1 MVENTEQT
9 TSSDKVGD
17 DSTSESK
24 TQTEVKKLE
33 FSQEEL
39 DKKFAERQKRGEDAA
54 AKRLEKQYKAQLD
67 DLLGK
72 LKQFEDKDLTDI
84 DKLKKE
90 HEKAISEKA
99 DLDKQLT
106 GTKLENAKLKALIKA
121 GVGPDQL
128 DGLLKR
134 VSGTT
139 EEEIIA
145 DVEELKGLGWI
156 GQRPATEPVKEPL
169 KGLGTQTKTGDA
181 TPAKTLQDQLNEANA
196 KLRDPKLAYGE
207 KSALIDLVLQ
217 LNRKIAK
224 GET

>member
-9 TSSDKVGD
+9 TGSDKVGD

-24 TQTEVKKLE
+24 LTEKKLE

-39 DKKFAERQKRGEDAA
+39 DHKFAERQKRGEEAA
-54 AKRLEKQYKAQLD
+54 AKRLEKQYKAQMEE
-67 DLLGK
+67 LLGK
-72 LKQFEDKDLTDI
+72 IKSYEEKDLTDVE
-84 DKLKKE
+84 KLKKE

-99 DLDKQLT
+99 DLDKRLI

-121 GVGPDQL
+121 GVNPDQL

-139 EEEIIA
+139 EEEIFA
-145 DVEELKGLGWI
+145 DVEELKSLGWI
-156 GQRPATEPVKEPL
+156 GQKQETTKET
-169 KGLGTQTKTGDA
+169 KGIGTATKTGDQ
-181 TPAKTLQDQLNEANA
+181 TPAKSLQDQLNESNA
-196 KLRDPKLAYGE
+196 KLRDPKMPYA
-207 KSALIDLVLQ
+207 KKQALIDLVLQ
-217 LNRKIAK
+217 LNRRISK